1 MAIDERSR
9 HLLFQRLETI
19 LGADEATTLMEHL
32 PPVGWADV
40 ATRHDLDVLRE
51 SVDRRFDAVDRRSD
65 EIDRRFDE
73 LDRRFGI
80 VDRQFGE
87 LEERMTLRIES
98 SENRVLGVIYQ
109 QIATVHDQIAGQT
122 RTLTLAMVSSVLTA
136 VALSIAAVHL

>member
-1 MAIDERSR
+1 MCSYRVPPRLGSAARRPRSPLSACGGKATMAIDERSR

-40 ATRHDLDVLRE
+40 ATRHDLDLLRE
-51 SVDRRFDAVDRRSD
+51 S
-65 EIDRRFDE
+65 
-73 LDRRFGI
+73 

-109 QIATVHDQIAGQT
+109 QIATVHDQIAG
-122 RTLTLAMVSSVLTA
+122 
-136 VALSIAAVHL
+136 

>member
-40 ATRHDLDVLRE
+40 ARRSDLETLRE
-51 SVDRRFDAVDRRSD
+51 SVDRRFDEVDRRFAD
-65 EIDRRFDE
+65 IDRRFDE
-73 LDRRFGI
+73 L
-80 VDRQFGE
+80 
-87 LEERMTLRIES
+87 EEAMTLRIES

-109 QIATVHDQIAGQT
+109 QIATVHDQIAGHT

-136 VALSIAAVHL
+136 VALSFAAVHL